1 MWTVNHLADI
11 ESDFS
16 VFHRVDDPLSLS
28 GPRFFRMAHRLPAYS
43 GVLAARVA
51 NAQRRS
57 GASTPGARGGETP
70 REVSLNQ
77 VMAQHPDLIER
88 R

>member
-1 MWTVNHLADI
+1 MWVVNHLADI

-28 GPRFFRMAHRLPAYS
+28 GPEFLRKAHRLAAYA

-51 NAQRRS
+51 AAQHHS
-57 GASTPGARGGETP
+57 GAGTPGARGGETP
-70 REVSLNQ
+70 RQVSLNQ
-77 VMAQHPDLIER
+77 MMAQHPDLIER